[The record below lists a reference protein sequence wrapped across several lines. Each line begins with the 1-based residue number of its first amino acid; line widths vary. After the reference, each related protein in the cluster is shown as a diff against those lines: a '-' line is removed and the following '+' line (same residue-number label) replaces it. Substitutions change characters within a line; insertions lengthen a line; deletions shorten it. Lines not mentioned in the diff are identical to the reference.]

1 MFKITDSNRYG
12 VVSYSLQSENDIDLL
27 PKKGLISGSDA
38 TLTKGGIM
46 RLWFFTEGNNEEE
59 GVWEELK

>member
-1 MFKITDSNRYG
+1 MSWEDLIERG
-12 VVSYSLQSENDIDLL
+12 VQSESDVDLL
-27 PKKGLISGSDA
+27 PKKGLTSGSDA